1 MPDRLIRTVEAPA
14 TRDAILSMDLC
25 LGACVVALELDG
37 QGVVAQRDVPMDR
50 GHQERIAPL
59 VREVGAEAG
68 IDLTR
73 LRRIGVTTGPGSF
86 TGLRVGLA
94 FARTLA
100 MTLRCECVGL
110 SSLDALAATA
120 PAGGTTLA
128 AIPSRQD
135 LTFVAFYVD
144 GAPVAAADQLALPEI
159 AARLAEIWTGGPLTL
174 VGPAAAVL
182 SALAPG
188 ATVHDIAF
196 PSAAALARRVAAVPA
211 GGPPPRALYLRAPD
225 ARTLAERG
233 ARV

>member
-1 MPDRLIRTVEAPA
+1 MPDRLTRTADRPA
-14 TRDAILSMDLC
+14 GGDAILSLDLC
-25 LGACVVALELDG
+25 RGACVVALELDG
-37 QGVVAQRDVPMDR
+37 RGLVALREQPMDR

-59 VREVGAEAG
+59 VQEVFAEAG
-68 IDLTR
+68 ISLQR

-100 MTLRCECVGL
+100 MTLGCECVGL

-120 PAGGTTLA
+120 PSRGTTLS

-135 LTFVAFYVD
+135 LMFVAFHVD
-144 GAPVAAADQLALPEI
+144 GAPVMAPDQLGLTEI
-159 AARLAEIWTGGPLTL
+159 AARLAEIWTGGHLTL
-174 VGPAAAVL
+174 VGPGAR
-182 SALAPG
+182 ALAHLAPA
-188 ATVHDIAF
+188 ATVRDISF
-196 PSAAALARRVAAVPA
+196 PSAEALARQVAAAPT

-233 ARV
+233 AGA